1 MPIIKKIK
9 IVFLFIFLVFLSSQS
24 KSEIKI
30 AFIEMDTLI
39 NQSLAGKSLTEQL
52 DKINKKNIK
61 DFNEIEKKL
70 LIEKNDLSKKKNI
83 LSNDEYK
90 KKVIELNKK
99 FNSTQADVKS
109 RIKLIQSKKDEGIAK
124 ILKELNILLSE
135 YSNKNQLT
143 FIIDQKN
150 VVIGKTEL
158 NITKE
163 ILKSLNQKISK
174 ININ

>member
-70 LIEKNDLSKKKNI
+70 LIKKNDLSKKKNI
-83 LSNDEYK
+83 LSNDEYQ

-109 RIKLIQSKKDEGIAK
+109 RIKLLQSKKNEGIAK